1 MQYWEERTQAKQK
14 YITENKPQTDEQY
27 GPHEMNPDAR
37 EGQTSL
43 VSYNTP
49 IVLLNIIT

>member
-14 YITENKPQTDEQY
+14 YITENKLKNDQHY

-37 EGQTSL
+37 EGQTSP